1 MSTERVEKRCDDIIK
16 LPNDDRL
23 YRGLVLT
30 NKMKVIL
37 ISDPTTDKSAAA
49 MDINVGSMCDPDDL
63 PGLAH
68 FFEHILFLGTKKYPQ
83 QNDYNKFLSQN
94 GGTSKA
100 ITHLDHT
107 IYYFDVSFE
116 KLKGALDRF
125 AQFFLAP
132 LFTENLIELELNA
145 INSEHEK
152 NLVDDS
158 QRVNQLIKSSAN
170 SHHPFS
176 KFSTGNRESLDT
188 IPKQKGINVRNKLLE
203 FYEKYYSANIISL
216 SVLGKESLDELEN
229 MVVDLFCE
237 VRNKEIEVP
246 TWPEHPF
253 KDEHFRTMWYIVPK
267 TYIRSLNIEF
277 PLPDMRQHYR
287 SSPEHYVSY
296 LLQHEGEGSLLS
308 VLRAKKWGNYLK
320 STQCAQSARGFS
332 IFNIFIDL
340 TKKGIKHIED
350 IILLVFQYINMLKLK
365 GPIKW
370 IYDEYRDIDNINFCF
385 KEKSSPHTHVK
396 FTVRALQEFP
406 MNEILCACVNP
417 EWQPDLIE
425 EIIGYLTPQN
435 VRIYITAKEYENIAD
450 KIESW
455 YGIKYKKVKVSK
467 KIMDMW
473 NSPGFNDDLKLPPKN
488 EFIATTF
495 DIKPQTNV
503 EKFPIIL
510 KNTSLVKL
518 WYKKDDEF
526 LVPKAKMI
534 FDFFIPFAHMDPL
547 NCNFTY
553 MFINLFRDSLN
564 EYTYAANLAGLQW
577 ELNSFKYGIT
587 LSISG
592 YNNKQHVLL
601 EKIMDRMINFEVDPK
616 RFEILKE
623 KYIWRLKSE
632 GLTFEQLHEHAVNYL
647 VDLLEGQQWLR
658 KELLEAT
665 TYLDVKRFKRY
676 ISQLFSKVHVQCLI
690 HGNVTATEAT
700 DILELIELKLIT
712 GVPNIVPLL
721 QQKLILSREIKLENG
736 CHFLFEAKNDL
747 YKSSCT
753 VVYYPTGLQSTESN
767 MLLELLAQ
775 IIAEPCF
782 NTLKTKEQ
790 LGYTVLSDIHRS
802 SGAQGLRI
810 IVESDK
816 HPQYVE
822 KRINLFLHSM
832 LNHISTMTEE
842 QFEEN
847 KKALA
852 VLRLE
857 KPNRLSA
864 RCILYWNE
872 IINQQYNFDRVN
884 IEAAYL
890 KTISKQQLLNFFKE
904 NVHSKDRCKLSVHL
918 ISTMSSKKSS
928 SDNTIEKTA
937 DLSTDEE
944 VKKIDDILSFRNS
957 QFLYPPINPFEDY
970 FLRKDMAKLVVS
982 VWSLV
987 TATEIVRTKRLNWP
1001 ATVWRFPQSSHQPS
1015 SSSLVVLSWTRSI
1028 LRDLIELPR

>member
-1 MSTERVEKRCDDIIK
+1 YNRLTNSCILNIFICIFFMFRNQISEFIAPVTNMSTERVEKRCDDIIK

-68 FFEHILFLGTKKYPQ
+68 FFEHILFLGMKKYPQ

-100 ITHLDHT
+100 ITRLDLT

-125 AQFFLAP
+125 ARFFLAP

-203 FYEKYYSANIISL
+203 FYEKYYSANIMSL

-267 TYIRSLNIEF
+267 TYMRSLNIEF

-340 TKKGIKHIED
+340 IKKGIKHIED

-370 IYDEYRDIDNINFCF
+370 IYDEYRDIDKINFCF
-385 KEKSSPHTHVK
+385 EEKSSPHTHVK

-417 EWQPDLIE
+417 EWRPDLIE

-435 VRIYITAKEYENIAD
+435 VRIYITAKKYENIAD

-495 DIKPQTNV
+495 DIKPQTN
-503 EKFPIIL
+503 
-510 KNTSLVKL
+510 
-518 WYKKDDEF
+518 
-526 LVPKAKMI
+526 
-534 FDFFIPFAHMDPL
+534 
-547 NCNFTY
+547 
-553 MFINLFRDSLN
+553 
-564 EYTYAANLAGLQW
+564 
-577 ELNSFKYGIT
+577 

-601 EKIMDRMINFEVDPK
+601 EKIMDRMIHFEVDPK

-665 TYLDVKRFKRY
+665 NYLDVKRFKRY

-690 HGNVTATEAT
+690 HGNVTVTEAT

-721 QQKLILSREIKLENG
+721 EQKLILSREIKLENG

-767 MLLELLAQ
+767 MFLELLAQ

-782 NTLKTKEQ
+782 NTLKTKEE

-810 IVESDK
+810 IVQSDK

-890 KTISKQQLLNFFKE
+890 KTISQQQLLNFFKE

-1015 SSSLVVLSWTRSI
+1015 SSSLGGSGGSGAVYPKGLQTRRDSSSETNFVANTLCNSSRRYDDGTLTFPRLERELSLMATLSKKPI
-1028 LRDLIELPR
+1028 

>member
-16 LPNDDRL
+16 SQNDDRL

-68 FFEHILFLGTKKYPQ
+68 FCEHMLFLGTKKYPQ

-94 GGTSKA
+94 GGMSKA

-125 AQFFLAP
+125 AQFFLTP

-152 NLVDDS
+152 NLADDS
-158 QRVNQLIKSSAN
+158 QRVNHLIKSSAN

-203 FYEKYYSANIISL
+203 FYEKYYSANIMSL

-237 VRNKEIEVP
+237 VRNKEIQVP

-277 PLPDMRQHYR
+277 PLPDMHRQ

-296 LLQHEGEGSLLS
+296 LLQHERKGSLLS

-320 STQCAQSARGFS
+320 STQRAQSARGFS

-350 IILLVFQYINMLKLK
+350 IILLVFQYINMLKLEE
-365 GPIKW
+365 PSKW
-370 IYDEYRDIDNINFCF
+370 IYDEYRDIDNIKFYF
-385 KEKSSPHTHVK
+385 KEKSSPRTHVK

-417 EWQPDLIE
+417 EWRPDLIKK
-425 EIIGYLTPQN
+425 IIGYLTPQN

-450 KIESW
+450 EIESW
-455 YGIKYKKVKVSK
+455 YGTKYKKVKVSK

-488 EFIATTF
+488 EFIATIF
-495 DIKPQTNV
+495 DIKPQINV
-503 EKFPIIL
+503 VKFPIIL
-510 KNTSLVKL
+510 KDTSFVKL

-534 FDFFIPFAHMDPL
+534 FDFFIPFAHVDPL
-547 NCNFTY
+547 SCNFTY
-553 MFINLFRDSLN
+553 MFINLFRESLN

-587 LSISG
+587 LSIDG
-592 YNNKQHVLL
+592 YDDKQHVLL

-616 RFEILKE
+616 RFEILKK
-623 KYIWRLKSE
+623 KYIWKLTSE
-632 GLTFEQLHEHAVNYL
+632 GLTFKLLHEHAINYL
-647 VDLLEGQQWLR
+647 VNLLEGQQWLR
-658 KELLEAT
+658 EELLEAT
-665 TYLDVKRFKRY
+665 TYLDVRGFKRH
-676 ISQLFSKVHVQCLI
+676 ILQLFNKMHIQCLI
-690 HGNVTATEAT
+690 YGNVTEMEAI
-700 DILELIELKLIT
+700 DILELIEFKLMT
-712 GVPNIVPLL
+712 GVPNIIPLL
-721 QQKLILSREIKLENG
+721 EQKLELSREIKLENG
-736 CHFLFEAKNDL
+736 CHFLFEVKNDL

-753 VVYYPTGLQSTESN
+753 IVYYPTGLQSIESN

-790 LGYTVLSDIHRS
+790 LDYIVLSDIHRS
-802 SGAQGLRI
+802 NKAQGLRI
-810 IVESDK
+810 IVQSDK

-852 VLRLE
+852 VRLG

-872 IINQQYNFDRVN
+872 IINQQCNFDRVN

-890 KTISKQQLLNFFKE
+890 KTISQQQLLNFFKE

-918 ISTMSSKKSS
+918 ISTVSSKKSS
-928 SDNTIEKTA
+928 PENTIEKTV

-944 VKKIDDILSFRNS
+944 VKKIDNILSFRNS
-957 QFLYPPINPFEDY
+957 QFLCPLINPFEDY
-970 FLRKDMAKLVVS
+970 FLRKRSKL
-982 VWSLV
+982 
-987 TATEIVRTKRLNWP
+987 
-1001 ATVWRFPQSSHQPS
+1001 
-1015 SSSLVVLSWTRSI
+1015 
-1028 LRDLIELPR
+1028 